1 MKKKNKEL
9 MQRAIGIIEGVSFC
23 LDSDKSG
30 ALVAAVEML
39 DEIVI
44 DEEREKKS

>member
-30 ALVAAVEML
+30 ALVTAVEML
-39 DEIVI
+39 DAIVT
-44 DEEREKKS
+44 DEEKERR